1 MAPVRGGAGAD
12 DGGMTVTAQ
21 PEAATRGSGPFAVD
35 LEAVVKRFGE
45 VTAVDGVSLRIRPGE
60 VVALLGPNGAG
71 KTSTVDMLLGLS
83 SPTQGSVKV
92 YGRAPREAVALGL
105 VSAVMQT
112 GGLLKDYT
120 VEETVRL
127 TAVLFGRG
135 RADVQRALERAGIA
149 DIGKRLVGKCSGGQ
163 QQRLRFAMALLPDPE
178 LLILDE
184 PTTGMDVGGRHDFWT
199 SIRQDARSGRTVIF
213 ATHYLE
219 EADAYADR
227 VVFVRRGRVVADGTA
242 AEVKAL
248 ASGRTVRATLPD
260 AGEAVLRAL
269 PGVESVEVRGDTVYV
284 HASDTDQVARY
295 LLNETPAR
303 DLEITSRNL
312 EQAFLTLTADE
323 SPAGERPANRD
334 SANRDT
340 ANRDTAGGGTTNRDT
355 AGGDTAG
362 RAQIGAGT
370 ASANTADETTVDGS
384 AAGRNTLGST
394 R

>member
-1 MAPVRGGAGAD
+1 
-12 DGGMTVTAQ
+12 MTLTAL
-21 PEAATRGSGPFAVD
+21 PEAATRGSGQLAVD
-35 LEAVVKRFGE
+35 LDGVVKRFGA
-45 VTAVDGVSLRIRPGE
+45 VTAVDGISLRIRPGE

-83 SPTQGSVKV
+83 RPSEGEVRV
-92 YGRAPREAVALGL
+92 YGRPPQEAVALGL

-120 VEETVRL
+120 VEETVKL

-135 RADVQRALERAGIA
+135 PAEVGRALERAGIS
-149 DIGKRLVGKCSGGQ
+149 DIRRRLVGKCSGGQ

-199 SIRQDARSGRTVIF
+199 AIRQDARSGRTVIF

-248 ASGRTVRATLPD
+248 ASGRTVRATLPGAD
-260 AGEAVLRAL
+260 AAELQRI
-269 PGVESVEVRGDTVYV
+269 PQVETAEVRGDTVYL
-284 HASDTDQVARY
+284 HARDTDAVARY
-295 LLNETPAR
+295 LLTRTPAR

-312 EQAFLTLTADE
+312 EEAFLTLTADDIPG
-323 SPAGERPANRD
+323 SP
-334 SANRDT
+334 S
-340 ANRDTAGGGTTNRDT
+340 
-355 AGGDTAG
+355 
-362 RAQIGAGT
+362 
-370 ASANTADETTVDGS
+370 
-384 AAGRNTLGST
+384 
-394 R
+394 

>member
-1 MAPVRGGAGAD
+1 
-12 DGGMTVTAQ
+12 MTLTAQ
-21 PEAATRGSGPFAVD
+21 SPAGTRGSGQLAVD
-35 LEAVVKRFGE
+35 LAGVVKRFGQ
-45 VTAVDGVSLRIRPGE
+45 VTAVDGIDLRIRPGE

-83 SPTQGSVKV
+83 QPTEGSVQV
-92 YGRAPREAVALGL
+92 YGRAPHEAVALGL

-127 TAVLFGRG
+127 TAVLFGRPASAVG
-135 RADVQRALERAGIA
+135 QALERAGIA

-199 SIRQDARSGRTVIF
+199 AIREDARGGRTVIF

-227 VVFVRRGRVVADGTA
+227 VVFVRRGQIVADGTA

-248 ASGRTVRATLPD
+248 ASGRTIRATMSDPS
-260 AGEAVLRAL
+260 EPAL
-269 PGVESVEVRGDTVYV
+269 AAIPGVETVEVRGDTVLL
-284 HASDTDQVARY
+284 HARDTDAIARH
-295 LLNETPAR
+295 LLNDTDAH

-312 EQAFLTLTADE
+312 EQAFLALTAD
-323 SPAGERPANRD
+323 
-334 SANRDT
+334 DT
-340 ANRDTAGGGTTNRDT
+340 T
-355 AGGDTAG
+355 
-362 RAQIGAGT
+362 
-370 ASANTADETTVDGS
+370 GS
-384 AAGRNTLGST
+384 ATE
-394 R
+394 